1 MHSKVEVVAYKTT
14 KINTTIMAAVF
25 VHVPKYIS
33 GQHLYE
39 PALACTTK
47 WKLWRV
53 GLQK

>member
-1 MHSKVEVVAYKTT
+1 MHAKVEVGACRIGKM
-14 KINTTIMAAVF
+14 NTMFIATVF
-25 VHVPKYIS
+25 VYVPKYIS

-39 PALACTTK
+39 QANACTRN